1 MKTPRVVPP
10 SLIDRLV
17 GVFSPA
23 AQLRRQWARTALASA
38 NGGYNG
44 GKRNRRGTQN
54 WTPDGG
60 SANADTSAD
69 LPTLRAR
76 SRDLRRNTPLA
87 TGAIATR
94 ITNVIG
100 EGLRVLPQIDG
111 EALGLDKKAA
121 REWNKKA
128 RAEFALAAWSADFT
142 GVNSF
147 DELQALIFGAVD
159 ESGDVL
165 VIRRF
170 RMDAGDTYGSKLQV
184 IEADRLSNPD
194 HRMDS
199 DTLVAGV
206 ETSDQG
212 VVLAYHIS
220 DRHPGDVLR
229 KAMSWR
235 RVPAFYNDG
244 RPICLHLFK
253 RLRPDQ
259 ARGVPFL
266 APVIEAF
273 RQLGTYSEAEIEA
286 AVLAAFFTV
295 FVTTPDGDGGP
306 LPSTGEDVRS
316 GKESVGLGK
325 GAIVDL
331 AVGEKV
337 EIANPSR
344 PNQNFDPFVQAILRQ
359 IGAALE
365 IPLELLIKHFE
376 ASYSASRA
384 ALEMAWQT
392 FRRERAWMVRSLC
405 QPFYEMVIEEAIL
418 RGRLVAPGFFDD
430 PAIRRAWLNAS
441 WYGPVKM
448 SLDPK
453 KDADAD
459 TTDLANRTKTR
470 SQIIMERTGGDV
482 ESVFEGLGYEEQLAE
497 ENGLKS
503 AAPAPI
509 ASPGAP
515 PADDGGDDETDAGTA
530 QDGGE
535 NKENSDEP

>member
-1 MKTPRVVPP
+1 MKVPKLIAP
-10 SLIDRLV
+10 SLVDKLV

-23 AQLRRQWARTALASA
+23 AQLRRQWARTALASG
-38 NGGYNG
+38 NGGYIG

-54 WTPDGG
+54 WLPDGG
-60 SANADTSAD
+60 SANQDTSPD
-69 LPTLRAR
+69 LPMLRAR

-111 EALGLDKKAA
+111 DALGLDKKAA
-121 REWNKKA
+121 RAWNKQA
-128 RAEFALAAWSADFT
+128 REEFALACWTADFT

-147 DELQALIFGAVD
+147 DELQALVFGSVD

-165 VIRRF
+165 VIRRYRF
-170 RMDAGDTYGSKLQV
+170 DPGDTYGAKLQV
-184 IEADRLSNPD
+184 VEADRISNPNCA
-194 HRMDS
+194 MDT

-212 VVLAYHIS
+212 VVLAYHVS
-220 DRHPGDVLR
+220 DFHPGDILR

-235 RVPAFYNDG
+235 RVPAYYNDG

-266 APVIEAF
+266 SPVIEAF
-273 RQLGTYSEAEIEA
+273 KQLGTYSEAEIEA

-295 FVTTPDGDGGP
+295 FVETTDGGDGP
-306 LPSTGEDVRS
+306 LASTGDDAGS
-316 GKESVGLGK
+316 GKETVGLGK
-325 GAIVDL
+325 GAIVNL
-331 AVGEKV
+331 APGEKV
-337 EIANPSR
+337 TTANPQR

-392 FRRERAWMVRSLC
+392 FRRERAWMVRSFC

-418 RGRLVAPGFFDD
+418 RGRLTAPGFFDD
-430 PAIRRAWLNAS
+430 PAIRRAWLSAV

-459 TTDLANRTKTR
+459 AADLANRTKAR
-470 SQIIMERTGGDV
+470 SQIITERTGGDV
-482 ESVFEGLGYEEQLAE
+482 ESVFEQLGYEQQLAD
-497 ENGLKS
+497 ENGLTDPD
-503 AAPAPI
+503 APAP
-509 ASPGAP
+509 AAAP
-515 PADDGGDDETDAGTA
+515 PPPDDS
-530 QDGGE
+530 QD
-535 NKENSDEP
+535 KEGSDNES